1 MIISAVDRIKPFAS
15 MATVWKAGRVVNA
28 SCLIGLV
35 LATAGCTTHA
45 DRLRAVRHSF
55 YAGDLQQANTSI
67 TEAAKKK
74 SEQDLLHLD
83 QAMVELFAGRPK
95 DSEAL
100 LREVRDRFD
109 ELQEKAVTEQVASMI
124 ADDNRVAY
132 SGEDYER
139 ILIRV
144 MLAIS
149 NLLQNGPDAF
159 AYAHQILDEEQK
171 LNEKRAEFVSD
182 SQPIEDPPS
191 PQFGIQ
197 PAGTSIV
204 AQAAANSETTSLPAT
219 SQLAISHYLMGMLRE
234 QTHRDYHEALRHY
247 EKSWQCKPDF
257 LQVQRDIERVKSSQH
272 SQRGNGV
279 LYVITFVGQ
288 GPYKKQIAHLP
299 TSEALLIADRI
310 LSVTGK
316 HSLPPTISP
325 IKVPMVVR
333 YKNEID
339 HVQVAVDAGPFVPTE
354 TIVDV
359 SELAEQAYQREF
371 PQIVAR
377 AVVRRVLKKAAVYQT
392 KEFVSVHSPI
402 LEFAFDLVG
411 VAWEAS
417 ESADTRCWGLLP
429 DRIQIARLELP
440 AGEHSVR
447 LQPSTIS
454 RFTPPPGTWTME
466 KVDVLIHDGQNTYL
480 LANFPG
486 EKLVG
491 QIVTSN

>member
-1 MIISAVDRIKPFAS
+1 MVSYTFPPVGGAGVQRVTKWLKYLPS
-15 MATVWKAGRVVNA
+15 LGWKASVLTTENPSVPVTDA
-28 SCLIGLV
+28 SLS
-35 LATAGCTTHA
+35 A
-45 DRLRAVRHSF
+45 D
-55 YAGDLQQANTSI
+55 
-67 TEAAKKK
+67 
-74 SEQDLLHLD
+74 
-83 QAMVELFAGRPK
+83 
-95 DSEAL
+95 
-100 LREVRDRFD
+100 
-109 ELQEKAVTEQVASMI
+109 
-124 ADDNRVAY
+124 
-132 SGEDYER
+132 
-139 ILIRV
+139 
-144 MLAIS
+144 
-149 NLLQNGPDAF
+149 
-159 AYAHQILDEEQK
+159 
-171 LNEKRAEFVSD
+171 
-182 SQPIEDPPS
+182 
-191 PQFGIQ
+191 
-197 PAGTSIV
+197 
-204 AQAAANSETTSLPAT
+204 
-219 SQLAISHYLMGMLRE
+219 
-234 QTHRDYHEALRHY
+234 
-247 EKSWQCKPDF
+247 
-257 LQVQRDIERVKSSQH
+257 
-272 SQRGNGV
+272 
-279 LYVITFVGQ
+279 
-288 GPYKKQIAHLP
+288 
-299 TSEALLIADRI
+299 
-310 LSVTGK
+310 
-316 HSLPPTISP
+316 
-325 IKVPMVVR
+325 
-333 YKNEID
+333 
-339 HVQVAVDAGPFVPTE
+339 VPTE